1 MKIRR
6 VSVRAVPAVAAA
18 AALAVM
24 TLVPQQAQASPGPLV
39 PTAALAGLTA
49 LTAAGSY
56 YDEETGRLV
65 VNVLGRDAEEIVR
78 AAGALPRQARF
89 SQARLDV
96 TRRVLD
102 DRAAI
107 PGTAWVTDPRVNRV
121 VVTAD
126 STVKGERLARLNEV
140 TSKLGDTVTVRRIGT
155 RLTRMIAGG
164 DAIRGGSARCSL
176 GFNVVKDGQPYLLTA
191 GHCGNVVANWSA
203 EKGGPVVATTQTSV
217 FPGHDYSLAK
227 YVPGVEHPSAVTLNG
242 RQAQPITHAAPAYN
256 GESVR
261 RSGSTTGVRGGRV
274 TGVDAT
280 VNYQEGQVTGLI
292 ETTVCAEPGD
302 SGGPLFDGDAAIG
315 LTSGGSGDCKAP
327 GAKTYYQPVPGAL
340 AATGAAIG

>member
-1 MKIRR
+1 MKNRR
-6 VSVRAVPAVAAA
+6 VSVRAVLAGVAA
-18 AALAVM
+18 AALAVV
-24 TLVPQQAQASPGPLV
+24 TLVPQQAQASPGPVV
-39 PTAALAGLTA
+39 PAALAGLTA

-56 YDEETGRLV
+56 YDEGSGRLV
-65 VNVLGRDAEEIVR
+65 ADALGRDAEEIIR
-78 AAGALPRQARF
+78 AAGALPRQTRF
-89 SQARLDV
+89 SRARLDA
-96 TRRVLD
+96 TRQVLN

-107 PGTAWVTDPRVNRV
+107 PGTAWVTDPRVDRV

-126 STVKGERLARLNEV
+126 STVTGDRLARLNEV

-164 DAIRGGSARCSL
+164 DAIWGGSARCSL

-191 GHCGNVVANWSA
+191 GHCGNVVANWTA
-203 EKGGPVVATTQTSV
+203 EKGGPVIATTRTSV

-227 YVPGVEHPSAVTLNG
+227 FVPGVEHPSAVTLGGG
-242 RQAQPITHAAPAYN
+242 RTQTITHAAPAYN
-256 GESVR
+256 GESVW
-261 RSGSTTGVRGGRV
+261 RSGSTTGVHGGRV
-274 TGVDAT
+274 TGLDAT

-302 SGGPLFDGDAAIG
+302 SGGPLYDGDAAIG
-315 LTSGGSGDCKAP
+315 LTSGGSGDCKLP

-340 AATGAAIG
+340 AVTGAAIG

>member
-6 VSVRAVPAVAAA
+6 VFARAVPAVVAA
-18 AALAVM
+18 AALALV
-24 TLVPQQAQASPGPLV
+24 TLVPQQAQASQGPVV
-39 PTAALAGLTA
+39 PTALAGLTA

-56 YDEETGRLV
+56 YDEESGRLV

-78 AAGALPRQARF
+78 AAGALPRRARF
-89 SQARLDV
+89 SQARLDA
-96 TRRVLD
+96 TRRTLN

-107 PGTAWVTDPRVNRV
+107 PGTAWVTDPRVDRV

-126 STVKGERLARLNEV
+126 STVTGERLTRLKEI

-164 DAIRGGSARCSL
+164 DAIWGGSARCSN
-176 GFNVVKDGQPYLLTA
+176 GFNVLKDGQPYLLTA

-227 YVPGVEHPSAVTLNG
+227 YAPGVEHPGAVALGG
-242 RQAQPITHAAPAYN
+242 RRTQPITHAAPAYN
-256 GESVR
+256 GESVW
-261 RSGSTTGVRGGRV
+261 RSGSTTGVHGGRV
-274 TGVDAT
+274 TGLDAT

-292 ETTVCAEPGD
+292 ETSVCAEPGD
-302 SGGPLFDGDAAIG
+302 SGGPLFDGDAALG
-315 LTSGGSGDCKAP
+315 LTSGGSGDCKVP
-327 GAKTYYQPVPGAL
+327 GAKTYYQPVPDAL
-340 AATGAAIG
+340 AATGAVIG